1 MTSPESPASPP
12 SERPTVVAVSGS
24 RREGSYTRTALQY
37 ALRAAADAGAETRL
51 LDLREY
57 DLPVYDPDLE
67 DTEQGDALELQRL
80 VREADAVALG
90 TPVYH
95 GSYSGALKNFHDYC
109 GFDEYEDT
117 TVGLLAT
124 AGGGSYGSTLDH
136 LRITVRGVH
145 GWVLPH
151 QVGIRNASSRIVDVE
166 NDDPDAIEGRAFAEG
181 NADLRDRVEKLGRML
196 VEYAAIE
203 PDVSSARADADD

>member
-1 MTSPESPASPP
+1 MAPTP
-12 SERPTVVAVSGS
+12 SVLAVNGS
-24 RREGSYTRTALQY
+24 LRVESYTRTALRY
-37 ALRAAADAGAETRL
+37 VLRAAEDADAETTL

-57 DLPVYDPDLE
+57 DLPVYDPDV
-67 DTEQGDALELQRL
+67 DDRNQGDAREVKRL

-151 QVGIRNASSRIVDVE
+151 QVGIRNASSRFRA
-166 NDDPDAIEGRAFAEG
+166 DPDAIDGRAFRED
-181 NADLRDRVEKLGRML
+181 DLRERVEKLGRML
-196 VEYAAIE
+196 VEYASID
-203 PDVSSARADADD
+203 PDVTTPRTTDADADD

>member
-1 MTSPESPASPP
+1 MSDTP
-12 SERPTVVAVSGS
+12 SVVAVNGS
-24 RREGSYTRTALQY
+24 LRETSYTRTALRY
-37 ALRAAADAGAETRL
+37 ALEAAADAGAETAL
-51 LDLREY
+51 LDLVEY
-57 DLPVYDPDLE
+57 DLPVYDPDRE
-67 DTEQGDALELQRL
+67 DPEAAEEAMRI

-95 GSYSGALKNFHDYC
+95 GSYSGALKNFHDFC
-109 GFDEYEDT
+109 GWDEYEDT

-151 QVGIRNASSRIVDVE
+151 QVGLRNASSKFEADS
-166 NDDPDAIEGRAFAEG
+166 DAIDGRRFRDS
-181 NADLRDRVEKLGRML
+181 DLQERVEKLGRNL
-196 VEYAAIE
+196 TEYAFIE
-203 PDVSSARADADD
+203 PSVTSSRSAAADD

>member
-1 MTSPESPASPP
+1 MAQTP
-12 SERPTVVAVSGS
+12 SVVAVSGS
-24 RREGSYTRTALQY
+24 LRDTSYTRTALRY
-37 ALRAAADAGAETRL
+37 VLRAADEAGAETTL

-57 DLPVYDPDLE
+57 DLPVYDPDV
-67 DTEQGDALELQRL
+67 DEQGDAAEATRL

-151 QVGIRNASSRIVDVE
+151 QVGLRNASQKFE
-166 NDDPDAIEGRAFAEG
+166 ADPDAIDGRRFRDP
-181 NADLRDRVEKLGRML
+181 DLQERVEKLGRGL
-196 VEYAAIE
+196 AEYAFID
-203 PDVSSARADADD
+203 PSVTSAQSAAADD

>member
-1 MTSPESPASPP
+1 M
-12 SERPTVVAVSGS
+12 SERPVVLAVSGS
-24 RREGSYTRTALQY
+24 LRAESYTRTALKY
-37 ALRAAADAGAETRL
+37 ALRAAEEAGAQTQL
-51 LDLREY
+51 LDLRAYE
-57 DLPVYDPDLE
+57 LPVYDPDI
-67 DTEQGDALELQRL
+67 DDQGDGEAVTRL

-151 QVGIRNASSRIVDVE
+151 QVGLRGASEKFESH
-166 NDDPDAIEGRAFAEG
+166 PDAIDGRRFRDPA
-181 NADLRDRVEKLGRML
+181 LRKRVEKLGRML
-196 VEYAAIE
+196 TEYATIE
-203 PDVSSARADADD
+203 PDVSSPRSEAAADD

>member
-1 MTSPESPASPP
+1 MSSAPN
-12 SERPTVVAVSGS
+12 VVAVCGS
-24 RREGSYTRTALQY
+24 LREESYTRTALRY
-37 ALRAAADAGAETRL
+37 VLRAAEEAGAETTL

-57 DLPVYDPDLE
+57 DLPVYDPDV
-67 DTEQGDALELQRL
+67 DEQGDAEEVTRI

-109 GFDEYEDT
+109 SFEEYEDT

-124 AGGGSYGSTLDH
+124 AGGGTYGSTLDH

-151 QVGIRNASSRIVDVE
+151 QIGIRKAYDAFV
-166 NDDPDAIEGRAFAEG
+166 DDPEAIDGRQFVD
-181 NADLRDRVEKLGRML
+181 ADLEERVETLGRSL

-203 PDVSSARADADD
+203 PEVTTSRTAAADD

>member
-1 MTSPESPASPP
+1 MTQT
-12 SERPTVVAVSGS
+12 PTVVAVSGS
-24 RREGSYTRTALQY
+24 LRTESYTRTALQY
-37 ALRAAADAGAETRL
+37 VLEEATDAGAETTL
-51 LDLREY
+51 LDLQEY
-57 DLPVYDPDLE
+57 DLPVYDPDV
-67 DTEQGDALELQRL
+67 DGQGDGREVKRI

-109 GFDEYEDT
+109 GWDEYEDT

-151 QVGIRNASSRIVDVE
+151 QVGIRNASSRFV
-166 NDDPDAIEGRAFAEG
+166 DDPDAIDGRAFEEAKLQE
-181 NADLRDRVEKLGRML
+181 RVEKLGRML
-196 VEYAAIE
+196 TEYAFID
-203 PDVSSARADADD
+203 PDVSSARAEADD

>member
-1 MTSPESPASPP
+1 MSRT
-12 SERPTVVAVSGS
+12 PTVLAVSGS
-24 RREGSYTRTALQY
+24 LREESYTRTALGY
-37 ALRAAADAGAETRL
+37 VLAAAADAGADVEL

-57 DLPVYDPDLE
+57 DLPVYDPDA
-67 DTEQGDALELQRL
+67 DEQGDEVAVKRL

-109 GFDEYEDT
+109 GWDEYEDT

-124 AGGGSYGSTLDH
+124 AGGGSYGSTLEH

-145 GWVLPH
+145 GWVVPH
-151 QVGIRNASSRIVDVE
+151 QVGIRNASDRFV
-166 NDDPDAIEGRAFAEG
+166 DDPDAIDGRAFRDD
-181 NADLRDRVEKLGRML
+181 DLRERVETLGREL
-196 VEYAAIE
+196 VRYAFIDPERTTTQTA
-203 PDVSSARADADD
+203 AADH

>member
-1 MTSPESPASPP
+1 MSSAP
-12 SERPTVVAVSGS
+12 RVVAVSGS
-24 RREGSYTRTALQY
+24 LRDESTTRTALQY
-37 ALRAAADAGAETRL
+37 ALRAAAEAGAETEL

-57 DLPVYDPDLE
+57 DLPVYDPDI
-67 DTEQGDALELQRL
+67 DDQGDGEAAMRV

-109 GFDEYEDT
+109 GFDEFEDT
-117 TVGLLAT
+117 TVGLLAS

-151 QVGIRNASSRIVDVE
+151 QVGIRGASGE
-166 NDDPDAIEGRAFAEG
+166 FEPDPDAIDGRRFVDP
-181 NADLRDRVEKLGRML
+181 DLQERVEKLGRML
-196 VEYAAIE
+196 AEYAFIE
-203 PDVSSARADADD
+203 PDVTTSRAAADD

>member
-1 MTSPESPASPP
+1 MTRSPSI
-12 SERPTVVAVSGS
+12 VAVSGS
-24 RREGSYTRTALQY
+24 LRETSYTRTALQY
-37 ALRAAADAGAETRL
+37 VLRAAADAGAETTL
-51 LDLREY
+51 LDLREHEI
-57 DLPVYDPDLE
+57 PVYDPDVGERGDVE
-67 DTEQGDALELQRL
+67 DAMQR
-80 VREADAVALG
+80 VRESDAVALG

-95 GSYSGALKNFHDYC
+95 GSYSGVLKNFHDYC

-151 QVGIRNASSRIVDVE
+151 QVGVRNASKKFE
-166 NDDPDAIEGRAFAEG
+166 ADPDAIDGRRF
-181 NADLRDRVEKLGRML
+181 RDPGLQERVEKLGRNL
-196 VEYAAIE
+196 AEYAFIE
-203 PDVSSARADADD
+203 PSVTSARSTAADN

>member
-1 MTSPESPASPP
+1 MT
-12 SERPTVVAVSGS
+12 RILAVSGS
-24 RREGSYTRTALQY
+24 LRDESYTRTALEY
-37 ALRAAADAGAETRL
+37 VLDSAEEAGAETRL

-57 DLPVYDPDLE
+57 DLPVYDPDV
-67 DTEQGDALELQRL
+67 DGQGDGEAAKRL

-90 TPVYH
+90 SPVYH
-95 GSYSGALKNFHDYC
+95 GSYSGALKNLHDYC
-109 GFDEYEDT
+109 GFEEFEDT

-151 QVGIRNASSRIVDVE
+151 QVGIRGASSEFEPDSEAVD
-166 NDDPDAIEGRAFAEG
+166 GRAFVDEK
-181 NADLRDRVEKLGRML
+181 LEERTRKLGRML
-196 VEYAAIE
+196 VEYAHIE
-203 PDVSSARADADD
+203 PDVSTPRTAAADE

>member
-1 MTSPESPASPP
+1 MTRTPIVA
-12 SERPTVVAVSGS
+12 AVSGS
-24 RREGSYTRTALQY
+24 LRDESYTRTALRY
-37 ALRAAADAGAETRL
+37 VLEAAEDEGAETRL

-57 DLPVYDPDLE
+57 DLPVYDPDVDDPDEAE
-67 DTEQGDALELQRL
+67 DAMAI

-109 GFDEYEDT
+109 GWDEYEDT
-117 TVGLLAT
+117 TVGLVAT

-151 QVGIRNASSRIVDVE
+151 QVGLRNASGKFE
-166 NDDPDAIEGRAFAEG
+166 ADPDAIGGRRFRDP
-181 NADLRDRVEKLGRML
+181 DLQERVEKLGRNL
-196 VEYAAIE
+196 AQYAFID
-203 PDVSSARADADD
+203 PTVTSSRSQ

>member
-1 MTSPESPASPP
+1 MTS
-12 SERPTVVAVSGS
+12 VLAVSGS
-24 RREGSYTRTALQY
+24 LRDESYTRTALEY
-37 ALRAAADAGAETRL
+37 VLGAAEEAGAETQL

-57 DLPVYDPDLE
+57 DLPVYDPDV
-67 DTEQGDALELQRL
+67 DDQGDGKAVKRL

-90 TPVYH
+90 SPVYH
-95 GSYSGALKNFHDYC
+95 GSYSGALKNLHDYC
-109 GFDEYEDT
+109 GFEEFEDT

-151 QVGIRNASSRIVDVE
+151 QVGIRGASSEFVADPEAVD
-166 NDDPDAIEGRAFAEG
+166 GRAFVDEK
-181 NADLRDRVEKLGRML
+181 LEERTRKLGRML
-196 VEYAAIE
+196 VEYAHIE
-203 PDVSSARADADD
+203 PDVSSPRTAAADE

>member
-1 MTSPESPASPP
+1 MSRT
-12 SERPTVVAVSGS
+12 PTVLAVSGS
-24 RREGSYTRTALQY
+24 LREESYTRTALGY
-37 ALRAAADAGAETRL
+37 VLAAAADAGADVEL

-57 DLPVYDPDLE
+57 DLPVYDPDA
-67 DTEQGDALELQRL
+67 DEQGDEVAVKRL

-109 GFDEYEDT
+109 GWDEYEDT

-124 AGGGSYGSTLDH
+124 AGGGSYGSTLEH

-151 QVGIRNASSRIVDVE
+151 QVGIRNASDRFVDG
-166 NDDPDAIEGRAFAEG
+166 PDAIDGRAFRDD
-181 NADLRDRVEKLGRML
+181 DLRERVETLGREL
-196 VEYAAIE
+196 VRYAFIDPERTTTQTA
-203 PDVSSARADADD
+203 AADH

>member
-1 MTSPESPASPP
+1 MPLQDERMS
-12 SERPTVVAVSGS
+12 RPTPSVLAVSGS
-24 RREGSYTRTALQY
+24 LRERSYTRTALQY
-37 ALRAAADAGAETRL
+37 VLRAAAEAGAETTL
-51 LDLREY
+51 LDLRET
-57 DLPVYDPDLE
+57 DLPLYDPDIG
-67 DTEQGDALELQRL
+67 DQGDSREVTALM
-80 VREADAVALG
+80 READAVALG

-109 GFDEYEDT
+109 GWDEYEDT

-151 QVGIRNASSRIVDVE
+151 QVGIRNASSRFVDGTG
-166 NDDPDAIEGRAFAEG
+166 PDAIDGRVFDEET
-181 NADLRDRVEKLGRML
+181 LQERVEKLGRML
-196 VEYAAIE
+196 VEYAFID
-203 PDVSSARADADD
+203 PDVSSPRTETDG

>member
-1 MTSPESPASPP
+1 MT
-12 SERPTVVAVSGS
+12 RVLAVSGS
-24 RREGSYTRTALQY
+24 LRDESYTRTALEY
-37 ALRAAADAGAETRL
+37 VLDSAEEAGAETRL

-57 DLPVYDPDLE
+57 DLPVYDPDV
-67 DTEQGDALELQRL
+67 DDQGDGEAVKRL

-90 TPVYH
+90 SPVYH
-95 GSYSGALKNFHDYC
+95 GSYSGALKNLHDYC
-109 GFDEYEDT
+109 GFEEFEDT

-151 QVGIRNASSRIVDVE
+151 QVGIRGASSEFELDSEAVD
-166 NDDPDAIEGRAFAEG
+166 GRAFVDEK
-181 NADLRDRVEKLGRML
+181 LEDRTRKLGRML
-196 VEYAAIE
+196 VEYAHIE
-203 PDVSSARADADD
+203 PDVSSPRTAAADE

>member
-1 MTSPESPASPP
+1 MTAP
-12 SERPTVVAVSGS
+12 SVLAVSGS
-24 RREGSYTRTALQY
+24 LRDESHSRTALRY
-37 ALRAAADAGAETRL
+37 VLEAAAEAGAETRL
-51 LDLREY
+51 LDLRAY
-57 DLPVYDPDLE
+57 DLPVYDPDV
-67 DTEQGDALELQRL
+67 DGQGDGEAAMEL

-151 QVGIRNASSRIVDVE
+151 QVGIRGASSAFE
-166 NDDPDAIEGRAFAEG
+166 PDPEAIDGRAFVDET
-181 NADLRDRVEKLGRML
+181 LEERTRKLGRML
-196 VEYAAIE
+196 AEYAFIE
-203 PDVSSARADADD
+203 PDVSSPRTDASDE

>member
-1 MTSPESPASPP
+1 MTPA
-12 SERPTVVAVSGS
+12 PTVVAVSGS
-24 RREGSYTRTALQY
+24 LREASYTRTALRYVLQ
-37 ALRAAADAGAETRL
+37 AADEAGAETTL

-57 DLPVYDPDLE
+57 DLPVYDPDAG
-67 DTEQGDALELQRL
+67 DQGDAETVTRL
-80 VREADAVALG
+80 VREADAVVLG

-109 GFDEYEDT
+109 GFDEYEET

-151 QVGIRNASSRIVDVE
+151 QVGLRNASE
-166 NDDPDAIEGRAFAEG
+166 KFEADPDAIDGRRF
-181 NADLRDRVEKLGRML
+181 RDPALQERVEKLGRMIT
-196 VEYAAIE
+196 EYAFID
-203 PDVSSARADADD
+203 PSVTSSRSAAADD

>member
-1 MTSPESPASPP
+1 MSQRP
-12 SERPTVVAVSGS
+12 SIVAICGS
-24 RREGSYTRTALQY
+24 IRDESYTRTALKY
-37 ALRAAADAGAETRL
+37 VLEAAAEEGAETTL

-57 DLPVYDPDLE
+57 DLPVFDPDV
-67 DTEQGDALELQRL
+67 DDSEQGDAVELKRL

-95 GSYSGALKNFHDYC
+95 GSYSGALKNLHDYC

-151 QVGIRNASSRIVDVE
+151 QVGLRAASDQFE
-166 NDDPDAIEGRAFAEG
+166 ADPDAIDGRRFCDP
-181 NADLRDRVEKLGRML
+181 DLQDRVEQLGRNL
-196 VEYAAIE
+196 VEYASID
-203 PDVSSARADADD
+203 PSVSSSRTATATD

>member
-1 MTSPESPASPP
+1 MTQSPSI
-12 SERPTVVAVSGS
+12 VAVSGS
-24 RREGSYTRTALQY
+24 LRTTSYTRTALQY
-37 ALRAAADAGAETRL
+37 VLQAANDAGGKTTL
-51 LDLREY
+51 LDLCEY
-57 DLPVYDPDLE
+57 DIPVYDPDV
-67 DTEQGDALELQRL
+67 DEQGNAETATQL

-109 GFDEYEDT
+109 GWDEYEDT

-151 QVGIRNASSRIVDVE
+151 QVGLRNAAE
-166 NDDPDAIEGRAFAEG
+166 KFEADPNAIDGRRF
-181 NADLRDRVEKLGRML
+181 RDPALQERVEKLGQNL
-196 VEYAAIE
+196 VEYAFID
-203 PDVSSARADADD
+203 PSVTSTRSRTDGG

>member
-1 MTSPESPASPP
+1 MSQSPS
-12 SERPTVVAVSGS
+12 VLAVNGS
-24 RREGSYTRTALQY
+24 LRETSYTRTALKY
-37 ALRAAADAGAETRL
+37 TLEAASEAGAEASL
-51 LDLREY
+51 LDLGEY
-57 DLPVYDPDLE
+57 DLPVYNPDI
-67 DTEQGDALELQRL
+67 DGQGDGAEVKQLM
-80 VREADAVALG
+80 READAVALG

-109 GFDEYEDT
+109 GWDEYEDT

-151 QVGIRNASSRIVDVE
+151 QVGIRSASSKFV
-166 NDDPDAIEGRAFAEG
+166 DDPDAIDGRAFTEDALE
-181 NADLRDRVEKLGRML
+181 DRTRKLGRML
-196 VEYAAIE
+196 AEYAFIE
-203 PDVSSARADADD
+203 PNVTSPRTTVDD

>member
-1 MTSPESPASPP
+1 MSRSPS
-12 SERPTVVAVSGS
+12 VVAVSGS
-24 RREGSYTRTALQY
+24 LRDESYTRTALKY
-37 ALRAAADAGAETRL
+37 VLEAAADAGAETTL

-57 DLPVYDPDLE
+57 DLPVYDPNAD
-67 DTEQGDALELQRL
+67 DPDDAEEAMRI

-109 GFDEYEDT
+109 GWDEYEDT

-151 QVGIRNASSRIVDVE
+151 QVGLRNAKE
-166 NDDPDAIEGRAFAEG
+166 KFEDDPDAIDGRRFRDP
-181 NADLRDRVEKLGRML
+181 DLQERVEKLGRGL
-196 VEYAAIE
+196 VEYAFID
-203 PDVSSARADADD
+203 PSVTSTRAAADD

>member
-1 MTSPESPASPP
+1 MAPTP
-12 SERPTVVAVSGS
+12 SVLAVNGS
-24 RREGSYTRTALQY
+24 LRAESYTRTALRY
-37 ALRAAADAGAETRL
+37 VLRAAEDRGAETTL

-57 DLPVYDPDLE
+57 DLPVYDPDV
-67 DTEQGDALELQRL
+67 DDREQGDAREVKRL

-117 TVGLLAT
+117 TVGLLAS

-151 QVGIRNASSRIVDVE
+151 QVGIRNASSRFRA
-166 NDDPDAIEGRAFAEG
+166 DPDAIDGRAFRED
-181 NADLRDRVEKLGRML
+181 DLRERVEKLGRML
-196 VEYAAIE
+196 VEYAFIDPNVTSPRTTDA
-203 PDVSSARADADD
+203 DADADADD

>member
-1 MTSPESPASPP
+1 MSTP
-12 SERPTVVAVSGS
+12 SVLAVSGS
-24 RREGSYTRTALQY
+24 LRDESYTRTALRY
-37 ALRAAADAGAETRL
+37 VLDAADEAGAETSL
-51 LDLREY
+51 LDLQEY
-57 DLPVYDPDLE
+57 DLPVYDPDL
-67 DTEQGDALELQRL
+67 DDRSGGDEVTRL

-95 GSYSGALKNFHDYC
+95 GSYSGALKNLHDYC
-109 GFDEYEDT
+109 GFEEYEDT

-151 QVGIRNASSRIVDVE
+151 QVGIRGASGEFRA
-166 NDDPDAIEGRAFAEG
+166 DPDAIDGRAFVDER
-181 NADLRDRVEKLGRML
+181 LEERTRKLGRML
-196 VEYAAIE
+196 AEYAFIE
-203 PDVSSARADADD
+203 PDVSSPRTAASDE

>member
-1 MTSPESPASPP
+1 MTAP
-12 SERPTVVAVSGS
+12 SVLAVSGS
-24 RREGSYTRTALQY
+24 LRDESYSRTALQY
-37 ALRAAADAGAETRL
+37 VLEAAAGAGAETQL
-51 LDLREY
+51 LDLRAY
-57 DLPVYDPDLE
+57 DLPVYDPDI
-67 DTEQGDALELQRL
+67 DGQGDGEAAMEL

-151 QVGIRNASSRIVDVE
+151 QVGIRGASSTFE
-166 NDDPDAIEGRAFAEG
+166 PEPEAIDGRAFVDET
-181 NADLRDRVEKLGRML
+181 LEERTRKLGRML
-196 VEYAAIE
+196 AEYAFIE
-203 PDVSSARADADD
+203 PDVSSPRTDASDE